1 MSLLGLLVAIAA
13 QTPSARTVE
22 IVDEAFAGSPTEL
35 AVLGTPHL
43 AEFDRRFTLS
53 RLTPLIV
60 RLEAWKPAVITVEA
74 PTGRDCDAAAARPDL
89 YGLEPDPYCR
99 VAAAAR
105 VAAGVDQ
112 SRAEIAIAASL
123 ATPAVA
129 RPAAERRRLAALFLA
144 AGEPGSALVQWLRLP
159 ADERRGDDLLKPDLL
174 AALERYTASRNEI
187 YSLAAPLAVRLG
199 LERLHPTD
207 DYSANTLVTILG
219 RPYVE
224 RLQAIW
230 SNPAARKSAEDR
242 KKANDAFLNGGDV
255 FAFYRWVNDPKT
267 LAGQMRADFAA
278 AAADRSAEATGRRY
292 LAYWET
298 RNLRMVANM
307 RSAFG
312 DRPGARVLALVG
324 SSHKPYFE
332 RYFATQSDVRIVDI
346 RNLLG

>member
-1 MSLLGLLVAIAA
+1 MTTAA
-13 QTPSARTVE
+13 
-22 IVDEAFAGSPTEL
+22 
-35 AVLGTPHL
+35 
-43 AEFDRRFTLS
+43 
-53 RLTPLIV
+53 V
-60 RLEAWKPAVITVEA
+60 R
-74 PTGRDCDAAAARPDL
+74 
-89 YGLEPDPYCR
+89 
-99 VAAAAR
+99 
-105 VAAGVDQ
+105 
-112 SRAEIAIAASL
+112 RAEIAIAASL

-219 RPYVE
+219 QPYVE

-307 RSAFG
+307 RFAFG